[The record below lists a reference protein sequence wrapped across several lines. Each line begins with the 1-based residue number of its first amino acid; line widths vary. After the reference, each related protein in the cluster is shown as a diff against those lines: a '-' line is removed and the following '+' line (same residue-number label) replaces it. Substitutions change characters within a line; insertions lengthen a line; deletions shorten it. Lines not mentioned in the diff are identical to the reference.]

1 MIPLHMGTA
10 YTVTD
15 YVPYAWQ
22 ANYINMGLL
31 LISMRCQYNRSQPM
45 IEGCIT
51 DILRLADISTK
62 CADLLA
68 SDMKRMTDQ
77 VHREPGGQLA

>member
-22 ANYINMGLL
+22 VNYIKMGLL
-31 LISMRCQYNRSQPM
+31 LDQYEFP
-45 IEGCIT
+45 
-51 DILRLADISTK
+51 K
-62 CADLLA
+62 
-68 SDMKRMTDQ
+68 
-77 VHREPGGQLA
+77 